1 MRLCSLK
8 GSFQTDK
15 QGCRSTNRKWIQS
28 GRYTIPLVLRYPLQ
42 KQPPG
47 KVILLNCEDDLGDT
61 IAPRLDKAN
70 ADDTKIIILDGIS
83 MMGKRRHFSLEADVP
98 RLEEVLKLHQGVR
111 LIVIDPVSGY
121 LGKVDSHNNSEV
133 RGVLAPLADLASRFH
148 VAILTVTHLAKSGGT
163 KAVYRAMAAWSLLQL
178 PGLSGL
184 LRKILT
190 ILNDDCSCQPN

>member
-1 MRLCSLK
+1 VRLCSLK

-47 KVILLNCEDDLGDT
+47 KVILLNCED
-61 IAPRLDKAN
+61 